1 MGMNATQVAL
11 NVKGVNKTGKVFAE
25 IAASAARVG
34 KSAAMF
40 GASAFA
46 GATVA
51 IAAAAKS
58 LGHLSAVSMQAGTSA
73 GELSKLSEAME
84 VIGIKSSSPEQLASA
99 FQNMTKSIG
108 ESGVGG
114 FRKAILA
121 ISEMRTAEE
130 RAAASMAVF
139 GGAGKDFLPLIE
151 AAAKD
156 GLAALDEVVS
166 AMPGISSEAAAAGKE
181 VSTAMQL
188 VTSETKSLWF
198 EAIGNICSWF
208 DGQFAGGIK
217 EAALKLNA
225 YLEYGVKKLWRECV
239 ASFENI
245 GKAWRALS
253 DDWGA
258 TFSKC
263 LSFCWDLFAG
273 FGRMLWEQLKNVGAL
288 IRDFGKQLWSFIKGD
303 GFDFKAIFENTNFV
317 DTWKNFADGV
327 KESMSRNDLF
337 DGVEWSEAKLDDL
350 ESKLGEK
357 LAKAGE
363 VAVAIGKSAVTA
375 AAEGSAGDTAEK
387 IGRAVKA
394 MKAEFVDASSYKAAT
409 MSIRA
414 DYGKGESKT
423 VGAVNGVKK
432 VNEKMADLLKQIAEG
447 VGNVPAV

>member
-1 MGMNATQVAL
+1 MEQNATQVSM
-11 NVKGVNKTGKVFAE
+11 NVKGVNRTGKVFAE
-25 IAASAARVG
+25 IAKSAMSVG
-34 KSAAMF
+34 KV
-40 GASAFA
+40 ASLCGVAAFA
-46 GATVA
+46 GAVA
-51 IAAAAKS
+51 PIAAAAKS
-58 LGHLSAVSMQAGTSA
+58 LGKLKDVAMQAGTSA

-99 FQNMTKSIG
+99 FQNMAKSIG
-108 ESGVGG
+108 ETGVGG

-121 ISEMRTAEE
+121 ISEMGTAEE

-156 GLAALDEVVS
+156 GLAALDEVAS

-245 GKAWRALS
+245 GKAWHALS

-258 TFSKC
+258 TFVKAVRV
-263 LSFCWDLFAG
+263 CWDAIKSFSV
-273 FGRMLWEQLKNVGAL
+273 FLWEELKNVGAVL
-288 IRDFGKQLWSFIKGD
+288 RDFGKQLWSFMKGD
-303 GFDFKAIFENTNFV
+303 GFDFGAVFENANFREVWRDLSDEVKRSVSDNNIFE
-317 DTWKNFADGV
+317 GV
-327 KESMSRNDLF
+327 K
-337 DGVEWSEAKLDDL
+337 WSVANVDDL
-350 ESKLGEK
+350 ERNLSEK
-357 LAKAGE
+357 LAGATK
-363 VAVAIGKSAVTA
+363 A
-375 AAEGSAGDTAEK
+375 AAAFSSAAISGVAASSAADAAENVRSAIK
-387 IGRAVKA
+387 AV
-394 MKAEFVDASSYKAAT
+394 KAEFVDASSYKAAT

-414 DYGKGESKT
+414 DYGRGEAKT
-423 VGAVNGVKK
+423 VNAVNAVKR
-432 VNEKMADLLKQIAEG
+432 VTEKMSG
-447 VGNVPAV
+447 VIEKIGNSVCEFKCV